1 MPKWK
6 KRGIAVL
13 QTLLETY
20 LGPVLLLS
28 FLTKHRIAT
37 CLAKKFYYL
46 TFLISKSGHTQLEVI
61 GWQVQPKYVLCPFF
75 LVWNTVELLE
85 MQHPS
90 WDTEVTRMRERD
102 SHMLMRGGRAER
114 SQMGLCWHTG
124 SWDSLALPLGFFY
137 LRKIDPLFVQKMHKH
152 SILKIWW

>member
-20 LGPVLLLS
+20 LEPVLLLS

-46 TFLISKSGHTQLEVI
+46 TFLVSKSGHTQLEVI

-90 WDTEVTRMRERD
+90 
-102 SHMLMRGGRAER
+102 
-114 SQMGLCWHTG
+114 
-124 SWDSLALPLGFFY
+124 
-137 LRKIDPLFVQKMHKH
+137 
-152 SILKIWW
+152 